1 MSAFD
6 KVIGYETVKEE
17 LKQVCDRLCNAN
29 VYDELGAKMPKGL
42 LLYGNPGVGKSLM
55 ANCLIEECGRKSY
68 IIRRNKPDGD
78 FVNDIKKVFE
88 EAAKNAPS
96 VILLE
101 DMDKFA
107 AEANSREEYVAIQAC
122 IDEVHSLDVYIIA
135 TVNELRDL
143 PRSLSRA
150 GRFDRKIEVFP
161 PKGEDAVKIVHHYM
175 DSKSFIDNINIEDIS
190 KMLSG
195 QSCAELET
203 VLNEA
208 ALSAGYRREKYISM
222 EDVINA
228 VLKNVYGVGESN
240 DKLNGAEIAQMALHE
255 AGHAVVLEAL
265 MPGSVGLVS
274 IRTKERGSDVN
285 GFVVSCKDCNQ
296 FDDLIPVRLAG
307 KAAVE
312 LEYGIAGRGVSDDL
326 SKAVYEINE
335 YITEEGRCG
344 MGAIDLDKY
353 SRNPVI
359 LRTAQD
365 AIGHAELERYMIKT
379 KGILFQN
386 WGFVKA
392 VAKALIE
399 KETLLSSDVCLLKKG
414 L

>member
-1 MSAFD
+1 
-6 KVIGYETVKEE
+6 
-17 LKQVCDRLCNAN
+17 
-29 VYDELGAKMPKGL
+29 
-42 LLYGNPGVGKSLM
+42 
-55 ANCLIEECGRKSY
+55 
-68 IIRRNKPDGD
+68 
-78 FVNDIKKVFE
+78 
-88 EAAKNAPS
+88 
-96 VILLE
+96 
-101 DMDKFA
+101 
-107 AEANSREEYVAIQAC
+107 
-122 IDEVHSLDVYIIA
+122 
-135 TVNELRDL
+135 
-143 PRSLSRA
+143 
-150 GRFDRKIEVFP
+150 
-161 PKGEDAVKIVHHYM
+161 
-175 DSKSFIDNINIEDIS
+175 
-190 KMLSG
+190 
-195 QSCAELET
+195 
-203 VLNEA
+203 
-208 ALSAGYRREKYISM
+208 
-222 EDVINA
+222 
-228 VLKNVYGVGESN
+228 
-240 DKLNGAEIAQMALHE
+240 
-255 AGHAVVLEAL
+255 

-307 KAAVE
+307 KAVVE